1 MYTSSFFFCER
12 FLCKRI
18 LTVSDTLDE
27 YLEMSELYSI
37 LWLSTQFMFAVTQR
51 STLEIDSKY
60 KLQILMLKMDLRL
73 SLFLLFI
80 FMNHFKTMFQFL
92 FIIWSLYEC
101 ILSDVQF
108 CTTYMCSN
116 YIVANSVVYWAVY
129 PLSMLYL
136 LIYEFVLVQCSVL
149 TRCLASRASDF
160 LNIKMI

>member
-1 MYTSSFFFCER
+1 MNNIPST
-12 FLCKRI
+12 LIKRI

-92 FIIWSLYEC
+92 FII
-101 ILSDVQF
+101 
-108 CTTYMCSN
+108 
-116 YIVANSVVYWAVY
+116 
-129 PLSMLYL
+129 
-136 LIYEFVLVQCSVL
+136 
-149 TRCLASRASDF
+149 
-160 LNIKMI
+160 